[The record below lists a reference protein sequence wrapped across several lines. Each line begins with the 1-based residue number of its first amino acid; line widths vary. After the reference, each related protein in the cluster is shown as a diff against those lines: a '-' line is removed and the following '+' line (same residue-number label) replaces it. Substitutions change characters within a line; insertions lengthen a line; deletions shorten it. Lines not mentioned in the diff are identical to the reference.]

1 VRRPIRAPRLA
12 ALAAAGALLAAVGTP
27 LTAQAADTAAAR
39 PDTATTASDATA
51 GFATP
56 RTAADTGGGA
66 GLSGAALDAETAQV
80 AAQLRCPVCRGQS
93 VLESTATL
101 SKEIQAEIKQ
111 RLASGQSPEAV
122 KAYFVSRYGEWILLK
137 PPTHGF
143 SLLVWVL
150 PVVLLV
156 GGLGVAWLW
165 IRSRSGEADA
175 GTEGD
180 PTPAGGPA
188 GTAQAGLSDE
198 ERSWLD
204 RAMRND

>member
-1 VRRPIRAPRLA
+1 MA
-12 ALAAAGALLAAVGTP
+12 ALVAAGALLAAAGTP
-27 LTAQAADTAAAR
+27 LTAQAVDTAAAAR
-39 PDTATTASDATA
+39 ADTAVTASDATA

-122 KAYFVSRYGEWILLK
+122 KSYFVSRYGEWILLK

-150 PVVLLV
+150 PVALLV

-165 IRSRSGEADA
+165 IRSRSGEADTDT
-175 GTEGD
+175 GGG
-180 PTPAGGPA
+180 PTPADGPA
-188 GTAQAGLSDE
+188 GSAEAGLSDE
-198 ERSWLD
+198 ERGWLD
-204 RAMRND
+204 RAIRND

>member
-1 VRRPIRAPRLA
+1 MSRRRLA
-12 ALAAAGALLAAVGTP
+12 GAPAITAPAALLLAAALLVAAPG
-27 LTAQAADTAAAR
+27 LSHGGRLMAQATDT
-39 PDTATTASDATA
+39 TTA

-56 RTAADTGGGA
+56 PTAADTAGGA
-66 GLSGAALDAETAQV
+66 GLSGAALDAETADV

-111 RLASGQSPEAV
+111 RLASGQSPEQV

-150 PVVLLV
+150 PIVLLI

-165 IRSRSGEADA
+165 IRSRRAEPVPDAGPGGGSPGTGASPGVGEAD
-175 GTEGD
+175 
-180 PTPAGGPA
+180 
-188 GTAQAGLSDE
+188 LSDE

-204 RAMRND
+204 RAMRDD